1 MKIADSKPVEVTVIM
16 PVYNVQDYIDRS
28 IKSFLAQTLANFELL
43 LVDDGSTDDS
53 GKICDEYAESDSRIK
68 VFHKPNGGVASAR
81 ALGLEK
87 ATGKYIIHS
96 DPDDW
101 VEPEMLSEMFTLAER
116 NHSDIVFA
124 DYYRNYTNN
133 KQVYFSVSPA
143 KDPLVCISHT
153 LLNCTHN
160 SLCDKLVK
168 REFIETNNIRFIPN
182 INHAE
187 DSLFVIKLLLHNPA
201 VAYINKAYY
210 HYCFRDG
217 SITAT
222 NSRENLFNHFNQIK
236 ETEKLLFGYDFNKE
250 LQHMKL
256 VFKIRLII
264 AIGTYGKQEY
274 KTFFPVK
281 WHLVLAN
288 STLRIDHK
296 IQLILA
302 EFGFLKTAFYIAEIK
317 KIIKK
322 YCF

>member
-1 MKIADSKPVEVTVIM
+1 
-16 PVYNVQDYIDRS
+16 
-28 IKSFLAQTLANFELL
+28 
-43 LVDDGSTDDS
+43 
-53 GKICDEYAESDSRIK
+53 
-68 VFHKPNGGVASAR
+68 
-81 ALGLEK
+81 
-87 ATGKYIIHS
+87 
-96 DPDDW
+96 
-101 VEPEMLSEMFTLAER
+101 MFTLAER

-143 KDPLVCISHT
+143 KDPLVCISDT
-153 LLNCTHN
+153 LLNSIHN
-160 SLCDKLVK
+160 SLCNKLVK
-168 REFIETNNIRFIPN
+168 REFIETNNIRFIPK
-182 INHAE
+182 INCGE
-187 DSLFVIKLLLHNPA
+187 DSLFVIQLLLHSPA
-201 VAYINKAYY
+201 VAYINNAYY
-210 HYCFRDG
+210 HYCLRDD
-217 SITAT
+217 SITAI
-222 NSRENLFNHFNQIK
+222 NSRRNLINQFNLIK

-256 VFKIRLII
+256 VFKTGLI
-264 AIGTYGKQEY
+264 ANGTYGKQEY

-281 WHLVLAN
+281 WHSVLAN

>member
-16 PVYNVQDYIDRS
+16 AVYNVKDYICRS
-28 IKSFLAQTLANFELL
+28 IESFLAQTLTNFELL

-153 LLNCTHN
+153 LLNGTHN
-160 SLCDKLVK
+160 S
-168 REFIETNNIRFIPN
+168 FG
-182 INHAE
+182 IN
-187 DSLFVIKLLLHNPA
+187 
-201 VAYINKAYY
+201 
-210 HYCFRDG
+210 
-217 SITAT
+217 
-222 NSRENLFNHFNQIK
+222 
-236 ETEKLLFGYDFNKE
+236 
-250 LQHMKL
+250 
-256 VFKIRLII
+256 
-264 AIGTYGKQEY
+264 
-274 KTFFPVK
+274 
-281 WHLVLAN
+281 
-288 STLRIDHK
+288 
-296 IQLILA
+296 
-302 EFGFLKTAFYIAEIK
+302 
-317 KIIKK
+317 
-322 YCF
+322 